1 MGCKGSKHAL
11 HGGGGALEPRRC
23 ASGLVARHSVA
34 LRSSTLG
41 TLSLDRATAAAA
53 VSFAEGEGAAATAKS
68 SGKEGAAGRCRSFAG
83 WFPASPK
90 VEPGQPV
97 KRPRLAPPRTPTKTP
112 ARDPEEINVWELMD
126 GLDDDDADE
135 EEYDDCLDGQVPSA
149 CGSPEFDPD
158 VLSAFRE
165 ALAELSPPPPEDNV
179 ASDGGAVVKE
189 EEIEEFDDVA
199 SNGGA
204 VVKKEE
210 IQAFADVESDAGAVV
225 KKEEIEVFADVA
237 SDGGAVVKK
246 EEIQVFADVASD
258 GGAIVKKEEIQVL
271 ADVASD
277 DGAVVKKEE
286 IQVFAGV
293 VRARLDVLQGRIDS
307 RSQKNPPPPPPPP
320 ESARRVVVY
329 LTSLRGIRQTYE
341 DCWAA
346 STILSSY
353 GVHVDERDLSMHAGY
368 KEELRDALSAGAPAT
383 GTSLL
388 PQVFVDGWHLGGAEE
403 VRRMHESGELAEALE
418 ACEPAPGAA
427 GGGKEGP
434 GGFAAEPC
442 GGCGG
447 ARFVPCDVCS
457 GSCKVFVEDED
468 GAGAFRRCPDCNENG
483 LLRCPIC

>member
-11 HGGGGALEPRRC
+11 HGGGGGGALEPRKC

-53 VSFAEGEGAAATAKS
+53 VSFAGGDGATTTARS
-68 SGKEGAAGRCRSFAG
+68 SAAGRCRSFANG

-97 KRPRLAPPRTPTKTP
+97 KRQRLAPPRTPTKTP

-126 GLDDDDADE
+126 GLDDDDDSA
-135 EEYDDCLDGQVPSA
+135 EEYDDCVDAQVPSA

-165 ALAELSPPPPEDNV
+165 ALVDLSPPHPDAAV
-179 ASDGGAVVKE
+179 ATDGGAVV
-189 EEIEEFDDVA
+189 
-199 SNGGA
+199 N
-204 VVKKEE
+204 
-210 IQAFADVESDAGAVV
+210 
-225 KKEEIEVFADVA
+225 
-237 SDGGAVVKK
+237 K

-258 GGAIVKKEEIQVL
+258 GGAVVNKDEIQVF

-277 DGAVVKKEE
+277 GGAVVKKEE

-320 ESARRVVVY
+320 ESRGRVVVY

-368 KEELRDALSAGAPAT
+368 KDELRDAVGAGA
-383 GTSLL
+383 SVL

-403 VRRMHESGELAEALE
+403 VRRMHESGELAEALDVCE
-418 ACEPAPGAA
+418 AAPGAS

-434 GGFAAEPC
+434 GGFGTEPC

-457 GSCKVFVEDED
+457 GSCKVFVEDEG

>member
-11 HGGGGALEPRRC
+11 HGGGGAALEPRKC

-53 VSFAEGEGAAATAKS
+53 VSFAGGEGAGATATTARP
-68 SGKEGAAGRCRSFAG
+68 GKEGVSGRCRSFAG

-97 KRPRLAPPRTPTKTP
+97 KRQRLAPPRTPTKTP

-126 GLDDDDADE
+126 GLDDDGAED

-165 ALAELSPPPPEDNV
+165 ALAELSPPHPDADV
-179 ASDGGAVVKE
+179 VSD
-189 EEIEEFDDVA
+189 
-199 SNGGA
+199 GGA

-210 IQAFADVESDAGAVV
+210 IQVLDDVASDGGAVV
-225 KKEEIEVFADVA
+225 KKEEIQVLADVA

-246 EEIQVFADVASD
+246 EEIQVF
-258 GGAIVKKEEIQVL
+258 GGAIVKKEEIQVF

-277 DGAVVKKEE
+277 GGAIVKKEE

-368 KEELRDALSAGAPAT
+368 KEELRDALGAGAPASGT
-383 GTSLL
+383 GVL

-468 GAGAFRRCPDCNENG
+468 GPGAFRRCPDCNENG

>member
-11 HGGGGALEPRRC
+11 HGGGGGALDARKC

-41 TLSLDRATAAAA
+41 TLSLDRATAAA
-53 VSFAEGEGAAATAKS
+53 VSFAGGEGAVAGATAAR

-97 KRPRLAPPRTPTKTP
+97 KRQRLAPPRTPTKTP
-112 ARDPEEINVWELMD
+112 ARAPEEINVWELMD
-126 GLDDDDADE
+126 GLDDDGAEDEEE
-135 EEYDDCLDGQVPSA
+135 EEYDDCVDGQVESA
-149 CGSPEFDPD
+149 PGSPEFDPD

-165 ALAELSPPPPEDNV
+165 ALAELSPPPPE
-179 ASDGGAVVKE
+179 A
-189 EEIEEFDDVA
+189 DD
-199 SNGGA
+199 
-204 VVKKEE
+204 
-210 IQAFADVESDAGAVV
+210 
-225 KKEEIEVFADVA
+225 A

-246 EEIQVFADVASD
+246 DEIEVFDDVASD
-258 GGAIVKKEEIQVL
+258 GGAIVKKEEIQVFD
-271 ADVASD
+271 DVASD
-277 DGAVVKKEE
+277 GGAIVKKEE

-368 KEELRDALSAGAPAT
+368 KEELRDALGAGAPAAGT
-383 GTSLL
+383 GVL

-418 ACEPAPGAA
+418 ACEPGPGAA
-427 GGGKEGP
+427 GGGKDGP

-457 GSCKVFVEDED
+457 GSCKLFVEDED

>member
-11 HGGGGALEPRRC
+11 HGGGGGGGALEPRKC

-53 VSFAEGEGAAATAKS
+53 VSFAGGEGAGTAAR

-97 KRPRLAPPRTPTKTP
+97 KRQRLAPPRTPTKTP
-112 ARDPEEINVWELMD
+112 ARAPEEINVWELMD

-135 EEYDDCLDGQVPSA
+135 EEYGDCLDGQVPSA

-165 ALAELSPPPPEDNV
+165 ALAELSPPPTDADV
-179 ASDGGAVVKE
+179 VSDGGAVV
-189 EEIEEFDDVA
+189 
-199 SNGGA
+199 
-204 VVKKEE
+204 
-210 IQAFADVESDAGAVV
+210 
-225 KKEEIEVFADVA
+225 KEEIEVFADVA
-237 SDGGAVVKK
+237 SDGGA
-246 EEIQVFADVASD
+246 
-258 GGAIVKKEEIQVL
+258 GGAI
-271 ADVASD
+271 
-277 DGAVVKKEE
+277 VKKEE

-307 RSQKNPPPPPPPP
+307 RSQKNPPPPP

-368 KEELRDALSAGAPAT
+368 KEELRDALGAGALA
-383 GTSLL
+383 GVL

-418 ACEPAPGAA
+418 ACEAAPGAA
-427 GGGKEGP
+427 AGGKEGP

-468 GAGAFRRCPDCNENG
+468 GPGAFRRCPDCNENG